1 MPEPLGKY
9 SHHAYAHAQP
19 WTSFKG
25 KQVGRKEISAR
36 EVFRPG
42 HKANP
47 VLDGPENTSTAA
59 VYGGGIGFQPPP
71 LNAVERAR
79 RQFGSHSLPADDA
92 LGPVDLNMERQILAM
107 ERQIA
112 SAAPVVVKKK
122 KKDEPPPDTL
132 RWDPTNS
139 AQNGASKGGLAAAA
153 RRRAAA
159 AEAAEEEARAP
170 SAVAAA
176 ASQPI
181 AVRPRLEK
189 KDLTDPPNQRTHKSE
204 AGLRHEEQMRVRA
217 KLEAEARAEAERAAA
232 MQERWAAGDHPTPEF
247 RHPVLERFGADKVQA
262 LSDPRVIAALQAKLN
277 EPNAASRELY
287 KMRNTQRVSAERK
300 Y

>member
-1 MPEPLGKY
+1 MPEPLGKF

-19 WTSFKG
+19 WTTFKG

-112 SAAPVVVKKK
+112 SAAPVVAKK
-122 KKDEPPPDTL
+122 KKDDPPPDTL

-159 AEAAEEEARAP
+159 AEAAEEERA
-170 SAVAAA
+170 SAVAPA

-181 AVRPRLEK
+181 AVRPRPEK
-189 KDLTDPPNQRTHKSE
+189 KDLTEPPNQRTHKSE

-217 KLEAEARAEAERAAA
+217 KLEEEARAEAERAAA
-232 MQERWAAGDHPTPEF
+232 MHERWAAGDHPTPEF

-262 LSDPRVIAALQAKLN
+262 P
-277 EPNAASRELY
+277 
-287 KMRNTQRVSAERK
+287 
-300 Y
+300 

>member
-25 KQVGRKEISAR
+25 K
-36 EVFRPG
+36 
-42 HKANP
+42 
-47 VLDGPENTSTAA
+47 
-59 VYGGGIGFQPPP
+59 
-71 LNAVERAR
+71 
-79 RQFGSHSLPADDA
+79 
-92 LGPVDLNMERQILAM
+92 
-107 ERQIA
+107 
-112 SAAPVVVKKK
+112 
-122 KKDEPPPDTL
+122 
-132 RWDPTNS
+132 
-139 AQNGASKGGLAAAA
+139 
-153 RRRAAA
+153 
-159 AEAAEEEARAP
+159 
-170 SAVAAA
+170 
-176 ASQPI
+176 QPI

>member
-122 KKDEPPPDTL
+122 KK
-132 RWDPTNS
+132 
-139 AQNGASKGGLAAAA
+139 AKGG
-153 RRRAAA
+153 
-159 AEAAEEEARAP
+159 
-170 SAVAAA
+170 
-176 ASQPI
+176 
-181 AVRPRLEK
+181 K
-189 KDLTDPPNQRTHKSE
+189 K
-204 AGLRHEEQMRVRA
+204 AG
-217 KLEAEARAEAERAAA
+217 K
-232 MQERWAAGDHPTPEF
+232 
-247 RHPVLERFGADKVQA
+247 
-262 LSDPRVIAALQAKLN
+262 
-277 EPNAASRELY
+277 
-287 KMRNTQRVSAERK
+287 
-300 Y
+300 